1 MVDIEE
7 LVPERVGGFCGI
19 LAPFIAYGLISISIL
34 VNPDFSFASSALS
47 ELGAT
52 DVAYNN
58 IFNFGLIF
66 SGLLFII
73 FLVGM
78 FRLTESQV
86 GLVGLSGIIVGAICL
101 ILVGVF
107 PMGTD
112 PHWLLALL
120 FYSFSIG
127 GMIIFGL
134 DQFLEFEHVWGVLVW
149 SNLAFALIA
158 ISLVAV
164 LEPGGVAIYEVIG
177 SIPIMQFG
185 IVFGTRLF
193 AE

>member
-1 MVDIEE
+1 MVDVEE

-34 VNPDFSFASSALS
+34 VSPDFSFASSALS

-112 PHWLLALL
+112 PHWVLALL